1 MSARGPDTF
10 RGPRN
15 AGNCA
20 AWPQSRFAS
29 LLPARATGPAAAGT
43 TAATSPARLS
53 NDALRVPPPGNALNC
68 GAGQRRGLRGFLPP
82 CRARRAAGPPGGGSR
97 GCNTSVSAEDLKF
110 FSD

>member
-10 RGPRN
+10 RGQRN

-29 LLPARATGPAAAGT
+29 LLPARTMGPAAAGT

-68 GAGQRRGLRGFLPP
+68 GGGPAARSARVFAALSSAPR
-82 CRARRAAGPPGGGSR
+82 RRAPWRWEPRLQYQRERGGLE
-97 GCNTSVSAEDLKF
+97 VF
-110 FSD
+110 F